1 MILGFGQRDACRGH
15 EFRFV
20 PMRPGR
26 IFLPLFVQIV
36 IDGSFDGRDMDLDTS
51 AFRFPCLQ

>member
-1 MILGFGQRDACRGH
+1 MFLGFGQHDACCGH

-36 IDGSFDGRDMDLDTS
+36 IDGSFDGRDLDH
-51 AFRFPCLQ
+51 A